1 MPLPSP
7 ILDDRSFAQLAA
19 ELKSRIPV
27 TNPAWTDHN
36 ESDPGITLLELFA
49 FQAESLLYRFNQI
62 PEATY
67 LEFLRLLQMPLR
79 PAQAART
86 LLAFTTEL
94 PQGVAVPLRTVAAAG
109 KTEFTTLDEVQVWPV
124 SSVAVGR
131 LRTELQPADAEGEV
145 AEFIARTAD
154 ALPAAL
160 AEAPR
165 LYYETRLLDPGKPG
179 DVLDLGSAVD
189 GMLWIAVLAE
199 KGYDATA
206 WQRDDGPP
214 ALLNLGF
221 EPELPAAALD
231 DAQACPGL
239 NSSASAPQLLWQVS
253 TARPLDA
260 QGQPQWAALRMVAD
274 STRGLTQGGTLRLEL
289 PRKAIDIGLPT
300 ADADLAGAGDFP
312 PLLDDDRQAKLVCWL
327 RAARRDRGGQG
338 SRFGRVK
345 LMAVNLARAE
355 QARPAEPQYL
365 GDGNGQPSQTFALA
379 RRPVLPDT
387 ASDALVVEVESAS
400 GWQRWTRVDDFFGS
414 GRDAAHYVLDP
425 ESGLVRFGEGARGR
439 VPQFGHRIRARG
451 QRFGGGA
458 AGNVAAGAVNKLP
471 ALSTAKVT
479 NPLPATG
486 GADSEDTE
494 AALARIAGEFRRHD
508 RAVTSSDFQELALAT
523 PGAQVGR
530 ADCLPRF
537 HPRTRSTQAA
547 GVVTVMVWPTS
558 DPLHPDAPLP
568 DAPLLRAV
576 CEQLDA
582 RRLVTTELYVVAP
595 VYRPVAVS
603 VSLQVKEGYG
613 IEAVRRWVELVL
625 RQYLAPLPPYGPAGA
640 GWPLGRRVHG
650 PELEAA
656 ALQVEGV
663 AFLDGLAVAAWNGSA
678 WVEGSVDLQ
687 PWEVPALQSVNVVDA
702 LPLPPPGVE
711 LTMTPPDGVPLPFP
725 VLRDAC

>member
-19 ELKSRIPV
+19 ELKSRISV

-36 ESDPGITLLELFA
+36 ASDPGITLLELFA
-49 FQAESLLYRFNQI
+49 FQAESLLYRFNQV

-79 PAQAART
+79 PAQAARA
-86 LLAFTTEL
+86 LLAFTTEQA
-94 PQGVAVPLRTVAAAG
+94 QGVAVPLRTIAAAG
-109 KTEFTTLDEVQVWPV
+109 KTEFTTLDEVHAWPV

-131 LRTELQPADAEGEV
+131 LRTELQPEDAQGEV

-160 AEAPR
+160 AAAPR
-165 LYYETRLLDPGKPG
+165 LYYETRLLDPTLPG
-179 DVLDLGSAVD
+179 EVLDLASAVD
-189 GMLWIAVLAE
+189 GMLWIALLAE
-199 KGYDATA
+199 KGFDAMA
-206 WQRDDGPP
+206 WQRSDGSQ

-239 NSSASAPQLLWQVS
+239 ASAASAPQLLWQIS

-274 STRGLTQGGTLRLEL
+274 HTRGLTQGGTLRLEL
-289 PRKAIDIGLPT
+289 PRRAIDIGLPT

-312 PLLDDDRQAKLVCWL
+312 PQLDDERQAKLVCWL
-327 RAARRDRGGQG
+327 RVARRNG

-355 QARPAEPQYL
+355 QARLAEPQYL
-365 GDGNGQPSQTFALA
+365 GDGNGQPSQTFVLA

-387 ASDALVVEVESAS
+387 ASDSLVVEVESAS
-400 GWQRWTRVDDFFGS
+400 GWQRWSRVDDFFGS
-414 GRDAAHYVLDP
+414 TAESVHYVLDP
-425 ESGLVRFGEGARGR
+425 ESGTVRFGEGARGR
-439 VPQFGHRIRARG
+439 VPQFGQRIRARG
-451 QRFGGGA
+451 QRWGGGA
-458 AGNVAAGAVNKLP
+458 AGNVGAGAINKLP
-471 ALSTAKVT
+471 ALSTAKVG

-486 GADSEDTE
+486 GADAEATE

-508 RAVTSSDFQELALAT
+508 RAVTASDFQELAMAT
-523 PGAQVGR
+523 PGVQIGR

-547 GVVTVMVWPTS
+547 GVVTVMVWPSS

-595 VYRPVAVS
+595 VYRPLAVS
-603 VSLQVKEGYG
+603 VALQVKEGYG

-663 AFLDGLAVAAWNGSA
+663 AFLEALSVAAWNGSA
-678 WVEGSVDLQ
+678 WIEGSVELQ
-687 PWEVPALQSVNVVDA
+687 SWEVPALQSVHVVDG
-702 LPLPPPGVE
+702 LPLPPPGAD
-711 LTMTPPDGVPLPFP
+711 LQMSPPEGLPLPFP
-725 VLRDAC
+725 VLRDVC